1 VTKKEA
7 SLDEA
12 LEVANKWLIND
23 PDETTKV
30 ETENLIS
37 RGDIEFIQRFS
48 NSLVFGT
55 AGIRGARGAGP
66 MRMNR
71 VMVRVVANAI
81 AKELLSVE
89 QGDEPPLV
97 VVGYDARYKSQ
108 IFAQDSVRVLAG
120 LGVRSLILPRPLP
133 TPVLAYTSLA
143 KKAKAGI
150 MVTASHNPA
159 EDSGYKVYWD
169 DGAQIVNP
177 VDLKIAQRIDYKNPP
192 TEESLADY
200 EDVTILKGGDELIKE
215 YVDFASSFVSPES
228 KREINQIYTP
238 LHGVGKE
245 VFLEVFEKAG
255 FKKPMLVKSQAEP
268 DPEFPTVSF
277 PNPEEEGALDLA
289 VDLAVEKNADLVIAN
304 DPDAD
309 RLAVVVRHEDKWR
322 CLNGNEIGALLAE
335 HVLSK
340 GQGEERLVVTTVV
353 SSSLLS
359 KIADFHKVEYAE
371 TLTGF
376 KWIVRPGI
384 EDERLRFVFGYEE
397 ALGFA
402 LGDSVRDKDG
412 ITSALVFAE
421 LAAELKA
428 EGKTVMDLLNQLWDR
443 HGVHKTALFT
453 KRLDPEIDISA
464 DFMSSWRASPPEQI
478 GEFDVTEVVDLL
490 IPESNLPPTDALV
503 FNLSNGRIVI
513 RPSGTEPMVKVYVE
527 VIESVINGD
536 IMSAETSVDHKIED
550 LLHGVNSLFQV
561 EKDL

>member
-1 VTKKEA
+1 VTKKANLE
-7 SLDEA
+7 EA

-23 PDETTKV
+23 PDETTKI

-37 RGDIEFIQRFS
+37 RGDIEFIQRFT

-71 VMVRVVANAI
+71 VMVRIVATAI
-81 AKELLSVE
+81 AQELLSQDQE
-89 QGDEPPLV
+89 DEPPLV
-97 VVGYDARYKSQ
+97 VVGYDARYKSK

-120 LGVRSLILPRPLP
+120 HGVRSLILPRPLP
-133 TPVLAYTSLA
+133 TPVLAYTSLSE
-143 KKAKAGI
+143 KAKAGI

-159 EDSGYKVYWD
+159 EDSGYKVYWE
-169 DGAQIVNP
+169 DGAQIVDP
-177 VDLKIAQRIDYKNPP
+177 VDLKIAKRIDYKNPP
-192 TEESLADY
+192 VEGSLADY
-200 EDVTILKGGDELIKE
+200 EDAAILKGDDELVQK
-215 YVDFASSFVSPES
+215 YVNFASSFISPES

-255 FKKPMLVKSQAEP
+255 FKSPILVESQAEP
-268 DPEFPTVSF
+268 DPDFPTVSF
-277 PNPEEEGALDLA
+277 PNPEEEGVLDLA
-289 VDLAVEKNADLVIAN
+289 IELAVEKNADLVIAN

-309 RLAVVVRHEDKWR
+309 RLAVVVRHQDEWR
-322 CLNGNEIGALLAE
+322 CLNGNEIGVLLAE
-335 HVLSK
+335 HILSK
-340 GQGEERLVVTTVV
+340 GTGEERLVVTTIV
-353 SSSLLS
+353 SSDLLS
-359 KIADFHKVEYAE
+359 KIADFYEVKYAE

-384 EDERLRFVFGYEE
+384 EDKRLRFVFGYEE

-428 EGKTVMDLLNQLWDR
+428 KDKTVIDLLEALWER

-453 KRLDPEIDISA
+453 KRLDPEIDVSA
-464 DFMSSWRASPPEQI
+464 AFMSPWRDYPPEQI
-478 GEFDVTEVVDLL
+478 GGFDVVEVIDLL
-490 IPESNLPPTDALV
+490 IPESDLPPTDALV
-503 FNLSNGRIVI
+503 INLLDGRIVI

-527 VIESVINGD
+527 VTELVINGD
-536 IMSAETSVDHKIED
+536 VRSAERSADHKIED
-550 LLHGVNSLFQV
+550 LLHGVSSLFQV
-561 EKDL
+561 EKD

>member
-1 VTKKEA
+1 MTKEA
-7 SLDEA
+7 NLDEA

-71 VMVRVVANAI
+71 VMVRVVATAI
-81 AKELLSVE
+81 AQELLSDD

-120 LGVRSLILPRPLP
+120 HGVRSLILPRPLP

-143 KKAKAGI
+143 EKAKAGI

-159 EDSGYKVYWD
+159 EDSGYKVYWE

-177 VDLKIAQRIDYKNPP
+177 VDLKIAKRIDYKNPP

-200 EDVTILKGGDELIKE
+200 EDATILKGDDELIQK
-215 YVDFASSFVSPES
+215 YVDFASSSISPES

-255 FKKPMLVKSQAEP
+255 FKNPTLVKSQAEP
-268 DPEFPTVSF
+268 DPDFPTVSF
-277 PNPEEEGALDLA
+277 PNPEEEGVLDLA
-289 VDLAVEKNADLVIAN
+289 IELAVEKKADLIIAN

-309 RLAVVVRHEDKWR
+309 RLAVVVRHEDEWR
-322 CLNGNEIGALLAE
+322 CLNGNEIGVLLAE
-335 HVLSK
+335 HILSK
-340 GQGEERLVVTTVV
+340 GKGEERLVVTTVV
-353 SSSLLS
+353 SSGLLS
-359 KIADFHKVEYAE
+359 KIADFHKVKYAE

-384 EDERLRFVFGYEE
+384 DDKRSRFVFGYEE

-428 EGKTVMDLLNQLWDR
+428 KDKTVMDLLDELWDR

-453 KRLDPEIDISA
+453 KRLAPEIDISA
-464 DFMSSWRASPPEQI
+464 DFMSPWRSSPPEKI
-478 GEFDVTEVVDLL
+478 GEFDVIEVIDLL
-490 IPESNLPPTDALV
+490 NPGLDLPPTDALV
-503 FNLSNGRIVI
+503 INLSNGRIVI

-527 VIESVINGD
+527 VTQSVINGD
-536 IMSAETSVDHKIED
+536 VRSAERSADHKIED
-550 LLHGVNSLFQV
+550 LLHGVSSLFQV
-561 EKDL
+561 EKD

>member
-1 VTKKEA
+1 MTKEA
-7 SLDEA
+7 NLDEA

-30 ETENLIS
+30 ETEKLIL

-71 VMVRVVANAI
+71 VMVRVVATAI
-81 AKELLSVE
+81 AQELLSDD

-120 LGVRSLILPRPLP
+120 HGVRSLILPRPLP

-143 KKAKAGI
+143 EKAKAGI

-159 EDSGYKVYWD
+159 EDSGYKVYWE

-177 VDLKIAQRIDYKNPP
+177 VDLKIAKRIDYKNPP

-200 EDVTILKGGDELIKE
+200 EDATILKGDDELIQK
-215 YVDFASSFVSPES
+215 YVDFASSSISPES

-245 VFLEVFEKAG
+245 VFLEVFKKAG
-255 FKKPMLVKSQAEP
+255 FKTPTLVKSQAEP
-268 DPEFPTVSF
+268 DPDFPTVSF
-277 PNPEEEGALDLA
+277 PNPEEEGVLELA
-289 VDLAVEKNADLVIAN
+289 IELAVEKKADLIIAN

-309 RLAVVVRHEDKWR
+309 RLAVVVRHEDEWR
-322 CLNGNEIGALLAE
+322 CLNGNEIGVLLAE
-335 HVLSK
+335 HILSK
-340 GQGEERLVVTTVV
+340 GKGEERLVVTTVV
-353 SSSLLS
+353 SSGLLS
-359 KIADFHKVEYAE
+359 KIADFYKVKYAE

-384 EDERLRFVFGYEE
+384 DDKRLRFVFGYEE

-428 EGKTVMDLLNQLWDR
+428 KDKTVMDLLDELWDR

-453 KRLDPEIDISA
+453 KRLAPEIDISA
-464 DFMSSWRASPPEQI
+464 DFMSPWRSSPPEKI
-478 GEFDVTEVVDLL
+478 GEFDVIEVIDLL
-490 IPESNLPPTDALV
+490 NPGLDLPPTDALV
-503 FNLSNGRIVI
+503 INLSNGRIVI

-527 VIESVINGD
+527 VTQSVINGD
-536 IMSAETSVDHKIED
+536 VRSAERSADHKIED
-550 LLHGVNSLFQV
+550 LLHGVSSLFQV
-561 EKDL
+561 EKD

>member
-1 VTKKEA
+1 MTKEA
-7 SLDEA
+7 NLDQA

-37 RGDIEFIQRFS
+37 RGDTEFIQRFS

-71 VMVRVVANAI
+71 VMVRVVATAI
-81 AKELLSVE
+81 AQELLSDD
-89 QGDEPPLV
+89 QGDKPPLV
-97 VVGYDARYKSQ
+97 VVGYDARYKSHV
-108 IFAQDSVRVLAG
+108 FAQDSVRVLAG
-120 LGVRSLILPRPLP
+120 HGVRSLILPRPLP
-133 TPVLAYTSLA
+133 TPVLAYTTLS

-159 EDSGYKVYWD
+159 EDSGYKVYWE

-177 VDLKIAQRIDYKNPP
+177 VDLKIAKRIDYKNPP

-200 EDVTILKGGDELIKE
+200 EDETILKGDDELIQK
-215 YVDFASSFVSPES
+215 YVDFASSSISSES

-255 FKKPMLVKSQAEP
+255 FKKPTLVKSQAEP
-268 DPEFPTVSF
+268 DPDFPTVSF

-289 VDLAVEKNADLVIAN
+289 IELAVEKNADLIIAN

-335 HVLSK
+335 HILSK
-340 GQGEERLVVTTVV
+340 EKGEERLVVTTVV
-353 SSSLLS
+353 SSGLLS
-359 KIADFHKVEYAE
+359 KIADFHKVKYAE

-384 EDERLRFVFGYEE
+384 EDKSSRFVFGYEE

-428 EGKTVMDLLNQLWDR
+428 EDKTVMDLLDELWDR

-453 KRLDPEIDISA
+453 KRLAPEIDISA
-464 DFMSSWRASPPEQI
+464 DFMSPWRASPPRQI
-478 GEFDVTEVVDLL
+478 GDFDVIEVIDLL
-490 IPESNLPPTDALV
+490 IPESDLPPTDALV
-503 FNLSNGRIVI
+503 INLSNGRIVI
-513 RPSGTEPMVKVYVE
+513 RPSGTESMVKVYVE
-527 VIESVINGD
+527 VTESVINGD
-536 IMSAETSVDHKIED
+536 VRSAERSADHKIEN
-550 LLHGVNSLFQV
+550 LLHGVSSLFQA
-561 EKDL
+561 EKD

>member
-1 VTKKEA
+1 VTKEA
-7 SLDEA
+7 NLDQA

-37 RGDIEFIQRFS
+37 RGDTEFIQRFS

-71 VMVRVVANAI
+71 VMVRVVATAI
-81 AKELLSVE
+81 AQELLSDD
-89 QGDEPPLV
+89 QGDKPPLV
-97 VVGYDARYKSQ
+97 VVGYDARYKSHV
-108 IFAQDSVRVLAG
+108 FAQDSVRVLAG
-120 LGVRSLILPRPLP
+120 HGVRSLILPRPLP
-133 TPVLAYTSLA
+133 TPVLAYTTLS

-159 EDSGYKVYWD
+159 EDSGYKVYWE

-177 VDLKIAQRIDYKNPP
+177 VDLKIAKRIDYKNPP

-200 EDVTILKGGDELIKE
+200 EDETILKGDDELIQK
-215 YVDFASSFVSPES
+215 YVDFASSSISSES

-255 FKKPMLVKSQAEP
+255 FKKPTLVKSQAEP
-268 DPEFPTVSF
+268 DPDFPTVSF

-289 VDLAVEKNADLVIAN
+289 IELAVEKNADLIIAN

-335 HVLSK
+335 HILSK
-340 GQGEERLVVTTVV
+340 EKGEERLVVTTVV
-353 SSSLLS
+353 SSGLLS
-359 KIADFHKVEYAE
+359 KIADFHKVKYAE

-384 EDERLRFVFGYEE
+384 EDKSSRFVFGYEE

-428 EGKTVMDLLNQLWDR
+428 EDKTVMDLLDELWDR

-453 KRLDPEIDISA
+453 KRLAPEIDISA
-464 DFMSSWRASPPEQI
+464 DFMSPWRASPPRQI
-478 GEFDVTEVVDLL
+478 GDFDVIEVIDLL
-490 IPESNLPPTDALV
+490 IPESDLPPTDALV
-503 FNLSNGRIVI
+503 INLSNGRIVI
-513 RPSGTEPMVKVYVE
+513 RPSGTESMVKVYVE
-527 VIESVINGD
+527 VTESVINGD
-536 IMSAETSVDHKIED
+536 VRSAERSADHKIEN
-550 LLHGVNSLFQV
+550 LLHGVSSLFQA
-561 EKDL
+561 EKD